1 MDACFYSALMA
12 SPGLLFVSA
21 HPDPSIIV
29 FVNVSSKTSSSSTQQ
44 QANDIHMAVAIFGS
58 ITLNSTVGGQRHLRL
73 FSSQISPPHQSCLPK
88 QRHMEIM
95 RKKFR
100 YERLLMNAVCSS
112 LKNSDL
118 HFSSKNWQSNI
129 NLFEFIVE
137 WFIDFLMP
145 FYI

>member
-1 MDACFYSALMA
+1 MDACFCSALMA

-100 YERLLMNAVCSS
+100 YMN
-112 LKNSDL
+112 D
-118 HFSSKNWQSNI
+118 
-129 NLFEFIVE
+129 
-137 WFIDFLMP
+137 
-145 FYI
+145 Y